1 MLNKEVC
8 LRAVAK
14 LRAQKGIETS
24 DENMIATI
32 HLMNSH
38 PIDINAAL
46 DQSSR
51 SGNDMGI
58 DAWYYDQKKCH
69 LYVYQS
75 KLSESKQL
83 TLRGLYDLDKAR
95 EWVEQVVVNGQVEKV
110 PIDNQ
115 CLYNLYTQLC
125 SVRHSLIRVIF
136 RLISLFEENELEDSP
151 DYDDVLKKLVKSELN
166 QHLNNKMD
174 GAIGLE
180 TSTFCLD
187 GRIPSGF
194 KSYPISRF
202 PDARISLRKNSYLDL
217 AYVSLYSLV
226 ELYRQR
232 GDVLFDK
239 NIRLSLIGTKEAR
252 ERLVHPMEATLDLIT
267 SGKSSSEIFPFY
279 HIGITLSA
287 SSSVDENV
295 NLLNLHAPSIINGC
309 QTITIA
315 NEYLKCLEKQK
326 NETAIELFKKIKV
339 IAKVVVGVTDDELK
353 EITNANNR
361 QNPIENWQLFSNEPI
376 HIEVESTLKDIG
388 VFYERQRGK
397 FDTVMKNADAAKYY
411 LRTNG
416 TFIGIVAL
424 GQIIALSRGN
434 IQWAAKPSEIF
445 LNKENHDKIFDKTIP
460 KYPHDIVFTF
470 NLQKAIRRGLNKY
483 LEIPSYQNSI
493 AQNVFRKPV
502 IKVYLH
508 YLALIYFYQN
518 ENKWQIRNDY
528 SSSLMKIASP
538 VLVDE
543 TQTFYQK
550 VINKTKTWYFEESK
564 SLSIDVSNKKTNE
577 FFLNAAVELG
587 INLEDGHLP
596 FSEKTIDWLEYG
608 NER

>member
-1 MLNKEVC
+1 
-8 LRAVAK
+8 
-14 LRAQKGIETS
+14 
-24 DENMIATI
+24 
-32 HLMNSH
+32 
-38 PIDINAAL
+38 
-46 DQSSR
+46 
-51 SGNDMGI
+51 
-58 DAWYYDQKKCH
+58 
-69 LYVYQS
+69 
-75 KLSESKQL
+75 
-83 TLRGLYDLDKAR
+83 
-95 EWVEQVVVNGQVEKV
+95 
-110 PIDNQ
+110 
-115 CLYNLYTQLC
+115 
-125 SVRHSLIRVIF
+125 
-136 RLISLFEENELEDSP
+136 
-151 DYDDVLKKLVKSELN
+151 
-166 QHLNNKMD
+166 
-174 GAIGLE
+174 
-180 TSTFCLD
+180 
-187 GRIPSGF
+187 
-194 KSYPISRF
+194 
-202 PDARISLRKNSYLDL
+202 
-217 AYVSLYSLV
+217 
-226 ELYRQR
+226 
-232 GDVLFDK
+232 
-239 NIRLSLIGTKEAR
+239 LIGTKEAR

-267 SGKSSSEIFPFY
+267 SGKSSPEIFPFY